1 MGFLD
6 NLENTL
12 KSNEAREERADT
24 ASGRRNQKLAEAE
37 RSRARSIQ
45 PLVDELKKG
54 KFTADLLNEVTRIAH
69 GLRTKVYITWIG
81 TTLRL
86 EARQHRLELM
96 PTPDGIVAT
105 TFVDAS
111 ATGSQTIDLKKS
123 SKPLAEKWMQA
134 VGPRPEPK
142 ILEAE

>member
-12 KSNEAREERADT
+12 KNQESREERDS
-24 ASGRRNQKLAEAE
+24 ASGRRNHKLAETE
-37 RSRARSIQ
+37 RARARSIQ

-86 EARQHRLELM
+86 EARQHRLELV

-105 TFVDAS
+105 TYVHAA
-111 ATGSQTIDLKKS
+111 ATGTQTVDLKKS

-142 ILEAE
+142 AIEAE